1 MVNIAVYEGE
11 RAMVRDCHK
20 LGQFDITGIPP
31 APRGT
36 PQIDVT
42 FEIDANGILT
52 VGRQALLTAYTLN
65 APAEFQFLF
74 WARCGKRASRRARGR
89 FVSRP

>member
-1 MVNIAVYEGE
+1 VVNIAVYEGE

-52 VGRQALLTAYTLN
+52 VGHQALLTAHTFE
-65 APAEFQFLF
+65 APAAFQLLF
-74 WARCGKRASRRARGR
+74 GVRFGKQASRRARGR
-89 FVSRP
+89 FVSHP

>member
-1 MVNIAVYEGE
+1 MVGFDIFFSLREIHKQDVVNIAVYEGE

-52 VGRQALLTAYTLN
+52 VCPQSFLTSYFHGPWRTVIS
-65 APAEFQFLF
+65 F
-74 WARCGKRASRRARGR
+74 G
-89 FVSRP
+89 V